1 MSLDKAMSKALKE
14 SHRRQALIEWR
25 CTSGDI
31 RLINEPLRED
41 IVDLRAALDALDHAF
56 QKEGKTE
63 RNRGDG
69 RGRA

>member
-14 SHRRQALIEWR
+14 IHRRQALIEWR

-56 QKEGKTE
+56 QKEGKAK
-63 RNRGDG
+63 RNRDDG